1 MGFGKLTPGFLFEEA
16 GWRGLGRMGEER
28 PAILSVV
35 GCTVIK
41 HCLVRFE
48 QFAGDHR
55 MFTSHVRTDTC
66 T

>member
-1 MGFGKLTPGFLFEEA
+1 ME
-16 GWRGLGRMGEER
+16 RIGRMGEEWCG

-55 MFTSHVRTDTC
+55 MFTSYVKTDAC